1 MTGLGS
7 MVTERDDHKM
17 SPLFTGKMTPEIAQ
31 KKEEAHKR
39 AMELRKKM
47 NRAYAEKKMAL
58 V

>member
-1 MTGLGS
+1 

-17 SPLFTGKMTPEIAQ
+17 PPLFTGKMTPEIAK

-47 NRAYAEKKMAL
+47 NRTYAEKKMAL